1 MHLSFDHL
9 VHFSPDPIKAQKE
22 LNEYGINVIKGGIHE
37 KWGTFNTLA
46 YFNLSYIEWL
56 GLRDIAL
63 AQNVTDNDLIQ
74 QLVNE
79 HTPLGHFGRFALR
92 TDDMDLLIKELES
105 KNVTVKG
112 PVAGSR
118 QTNDGERL
126 QWKMCF
132 IEADHDSLPLP
143 FFIEWGEPEE
153 KRKPKLA
160 DLSSHP
166 AGQLQLK
173 NIYCA
178 VHNLEESIS
187 KWTKLLDVQSGE
199 SYKDSLLDARCQK
212 LYVNGGNLIFCSGT
226 QGVVHDTLKKVGE
239 RPFLVELDHALTPQQ
254 ITVQG
259 ASFKFNK

>member
-9 VHFSPDPIKAQKE
+9 VHFSPDPISAQKE

-56 GLRDIAL
+56 GLRDLVL
-63 AQNVTDNDLIQ
+63 AQTITDNDLIQ

-79 HTPLGHFGRFALR
+79 HTPFGHFGRFALR
-92 TDDMDLLIKELES
+92 TDDMDLLINELQR
-105 KNVTVKG
+105 KNYTIKG
-112 PVAGSR
+112 PVEGSR
-118 QTNDGERL
+118 QTNDGEQL

-132 IEADHDSLPLP
+132 IEDDLDSLPLP
-143 FFIEWGEPEE
+143 FFIEWGEPVE
-153 KRKPKLA
+153 KRKPNLA
-160 DLSSHP
+160 ALSSHQ

-178 VHNLEESIS
+178 VHNLAESINR
-187 KWTKLLDVQSGE
+187 WTKLLDAQPGE
-199 SYKDSLLDARCQK
+199 SYRDSSLNACCQK
-212 LYVNGGNLIFCSGT
+212 LHINGGNLIFCSGT
-226 QGVVHDTLKKVGE
+226 QGIVHDTLKKVGE

-254 ITVQG
+254 FTIQG
-259 ASFKFNK
+259 AFFKFNE